1 MVAAHNPITPP
12 PQITTLLTTELLVS
26 RFRSSHHFAAPSL
39 RTSESKDTSNLL
51 ISCGF
56 GSEVRISNSGLERW
70 GTAVAWPLHGK
81 VPVGQSRS
89 RCDNV
94 MLSWPTLTPLMRT
107 RSALPGKEAENTAR
121 AYYRRGTSLPSPRHH
136 RHRQSIPRTTRS
148 ASGRGRERQ
157 FRLVGKLDVD
167 LKRRDIPS
175 SLHAD

>member
-1 MVAAHNPITPP
+1 
-12 PQITTLLTTELLVS
+12 
-26 RFRSSHHFAAPSL
+26 
-39 RTSESKDTSNLL
+39 
-51 ISCGF
+51 
-56 GSEVRISNSGLERW
+56 
-70 GTAVAWPLHGK
+70 
-81 VPVGQSRS
+81 
-89 RCDNV
+89 

-175 SLHAD
+175 SLHADDNLLRIERNMARHGGKNLFAQEHQKVGLAAHPAFMREQNLQPFRRTRCR